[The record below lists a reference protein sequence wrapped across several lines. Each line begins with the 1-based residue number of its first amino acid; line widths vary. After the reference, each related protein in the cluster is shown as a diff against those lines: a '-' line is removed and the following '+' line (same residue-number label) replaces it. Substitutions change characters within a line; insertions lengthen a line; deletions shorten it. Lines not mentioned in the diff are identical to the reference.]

1 VQIGGKNHAPA
12 PPVSWPPLTEDP
24 ILVAPPE
31 SQGSFWL
38 WFLQADI
45 IEAPYSFITHMLLS
59 MHVHF
64 LIITNIHIS
73 GIFSQLASQCA
84 SVRLTQFFYIL
95 TYNIQM
101 KVYCY
106 CLTLN
111 CYCPTVTVQPLLF
124 ELLLSNHCCLNN
136 CCPTVAVLTLIKFLT
151 ISRVLELYFKW
162 DWSRWKVKT
171 WGYKF
176 SEGRRT

>member
-1 VQIGGKNHAPA
+1 MIIIVIAFTRRILNCISAKRRENHAPA
-12 PPVSWPPLTEDP
+12 PPVLWPPLIEDP

-45 IEAPYSFITHMLLS
+45 IKNPYSFITHMLLS

-73 GIFSQLASQCA
+73 GIFSKLVSQCA
-84 SVRLTQFFYIL
+84 SVPMTKFFYIL
-95 TYNIQM
+95 TYNIHV

-111 CYCPTVTVQPLLF
+111 GWCPTVVVWTVAVQTVTVQPLLF
-124 ELLLSNHCCLNN
+124 EPLLSNGW
-136 CCPTVAVLTLIKFLT
+136 CPVVAV
-151 ISRVLELYFKW
+151 
-162 DWSRWKVKT
+162 
-171 WGYKF
+171 
-176 SEGRRT
+176 